1 MKNNDIMDGAYMA
14 KITVLGDMRVLLD
27 CDVAEFM
34 ETSTV
39 DILEAV
45 KQNVFRFDSKDLLMM
60 RDSRWQ
66 KKLMETDRFAK
77 VPKSRLPV
85 FAFTANG
92 MITLATVLRSDHA
105 HVICRML
112 VRTYSSVVDLRY
124 FLHCMSMV
132 DDEAAQEKLM
142 QECGRIINELF
153 CIQEPDG
160 SASVAFKVQKR
171 FANQPVASE
180 GFFKMAE
187 ENVRLQH
194 ELDQARQ
201 QLHELQSGIF
211 RNKGVS

>member
-1 MKNNDIMDGAYMA
+1 MA
-14 KITVLGDMRVLLD
+14 KITVLGDIRVLLD

-34 ETSTV
+34 ETSTM

-45 KQNVFRFDSKDLLMM
+45 KQNVFRFDSSDLLMM

-77 VPKSRLPV
+77 VPRSKLPV

-92 MITLATVLRSDHA
+92 MITLATVLHSDNA

-112 VRTYSSVVDLRY
+112 VKTYSSVVDLRY
-124 FLHCMSMV
+124 YLHCMSV
-132 DDEAAQEKLM
+132 ADDEVVQTKLM

-153 CIQEPDG
+153 GIQEPDG

-171 FANQPVASE
+171 IANQPVASE
-180 GFFKMAE
+180 SFFKMAE
-187 ENVRLQH
+187 ENARLQR
-194 ELDQARQ
+194 ELDEMRQ
-201 QLHELQSGIF
+201 QLHELQGGIF

>member
-1 MKNNDIMDGAYMA
+1 MDGAYLA
-14 KITVLGDMRVLLD
+14 KITVLGDMRVVLD

-34 ETSTV
+34 DTTTV

-45 KQNVFRFDSKDLLMM
+45 KQNVFRFDSNDLLMM

-66 KKLMETDRFAK
+66 RKLVETDRFAK
-77 VPKSRLPV
+77 VPKSKLPV

-92 MITLATVLRSDHA
+92 MITLATVLHTDHA

-112 VRTYSSVVDLRY
+112 VKTYSSVVDLRY

-142 QECGRIINELF
+142 QESSRIINELF
-153 CIQEPDG
+153 GLEEADG
-160 SASVAFKVQKR
+160 SSAVSFKVR
-171 FANQPVASE
+171 RHLANQPVSSD
-180 GFFKMAE
+180 GFFRMAE
-187 ENVRLQH
+187 ENARLQQ
-194 ELDQARQ
+194 ELEKANHRIQ
-201 QLHELQSGIF
+201 ELQSGIF

>member
-1 MKNNDIMDGAYMA
+1 MKNNDFMEGAYMA

-45 KQNVFRFDSKDLLMM
+45 KQNVFRFDSNDLIMM

-66 KKLMETDRFAK
+66 QKLVKTERFAK
-77 VPKSRLPV
+77 VPKSKLPV

-92 MITLATVLRSDHA
+92 MITLATVLHSDHA

-112 VRTYSSVVDLRY
+112 VKTYSSVVDLRY
-124 FLHCMSMV
+124 FLHCMSMM
-132 DDEAAQEKLM
+132 DDEVAQEKLM
-142 QECGRIINELF
+142 GECGRIINELF
-153 CIQEPDG
+153 GIQEPDG

-187 ENVRLQH
+187 ENARLQS
-194 ELDQARQ
+194 ELAATKQ
-201 QLHELQSGIF
+201 QLHDLQGGLF

>member
-1 MKNNDIMDGAYMA
+1 
-14 KITVLGDMRVLLD
+14 
-27 CDVAEFM
+27 
-34 ETSTV
+34 
-39 DILEAV
+39 
-45 KQNVFRFDSKDLLMM
+45 
-60 RDSRWQ
+60 
-66 KKLMETDRFAK
+66 
-77 VPKSRLPV
+77 
-85 FAFTANG
+85 
-92 MITLATVLRSDHA
+92 
-105 HVICRML
+105 
-112 VRTYSSVVDLRY
+112 
-124 FLHCMSMV
+124 
-132 DDEAAQEKLM
+132 M